1 MEQKHKLATDLIDF
15 IDASPS
21 PFHVVRNIKA
31 ALIRNGFKELLAGD
45 KWDLRRANKYFISK
59 NESSLIAFVTGTG
72 KIEEKGFKIIAAH
85 TDSPSIKIKPKPE
98 ITVKDKYLK
107 FNTEIYGGAIL
118 STWFDRPLSIA
129 GRISLLSND
138 AFKPDIKYVNFK
150 QPICIIPNLAIHL
163 NREINSGHKIE
174 NQKMMLPLISTV
186 NEQFNKDNFL
196 KSIISSE
203 LKIDSEKIID
213 FDLNLY
219 DFENGK
225 IIGLNEE
232 FISSGK
238 LDNLAMVHTGI
249 QALIDSQPTE
259 ATQVMVCFD
268 NEEVGS
274 LTKQGAGSPFLKS
287 VLQRI
292 SYQFKNDIES
302 FYRSLSHSFLISADM
317 AHAFHPNFAEKHDP
331 VNLPVINGGPVI
343 KINSNQKYTTDA
355 ESSAVYEMLCK
366 IAGVPVQKYVNNS
379 DIIGGSTLGAISSGQ
394 LDIRSVDIG
403 NPILAMHSIR
413 ELGGV
418 DDHLWVLKSFLEF
431 YR

>member
-1 MEQKHKLATDLIDF
+1 
-15 IDASPS
+15 
-21 PFHVVRNIKA
+21 
-31 ALIRNGFKELLAGD
+31 
-45 KWDLRRANKYFISK
+45 
-59 NESSLIAFVTGTG
+59 VTGTG